1 MSYVLPKGPIG
12 FTSGEQITSE
22 KMNALGS
29 NQNDMANKVSQ
40 VDDYYKNLPE
50 VAKTG
55 LYSDLKDAP
64 VPVIPN
70 DGRLTIKI
78 NGATTAI
85 FSANQSEDA
94 EVDILTS
101 SGGSVD
107 VVQTTGNSTEA
118 VMSQAATTSAINT
131 RASVD
136 ELDAKADKA
145 TTLAGYGI
153 TDAYTKAEVD
163 GKLVSVF
170 TYKGSVATVDDLP
183 SGAKVGDVYNVQS
196 DESEYVWD
204 GEEWNN
210 LGGVGDLSNY
220 YTKSDVDS
228 KLATKANTANTISGY
243 GIIDAYTKEE
253 VNTKLSGKANTAT
266 TLAGY
271 GINDAY
277 TKTEVDEKVKD
288 PVYIW
293 DFPWG
298 AAGPSAS
305 SYHPTLEEYN
315 ELNQAIADGKQIVIN
330 TNYEIDGSTDK
341 TLTAVGA
348 KHYDATIG
356 GNTTDVAFIEATEG
370 SSVTEYKIHLFA
382 EDGFAPNRVTVDT
395 QTLGEA
401 PLVINVDE
409 SKMTNSNNLADKEW
423 NSSNGILNAN
433 VVSLDDVYNAILV
446 GRDIV
451 IRLYDAD
458 NSITACTPA
467 TGCLTQRKNSTDS
480 VGAVYIDK
488 YASPTADALVSGGY
502 FQFDWANNLWGF
514 VKNEQ

>member
-1 MSYVLPKGPIG
+1 MSYVLPKGPVG

-29 NQNDMANKVSQ
+29 NQNDMANKVSEI
-40 VDDYYKNLPE
+40 DDYYGNLPE

-64 VPVIPN
+64 APIVPA
-70 DGRLTIKI
+70 DGKLTIKV
-78 NGATTAI
+78 NGVTSAI
-85 FSANQSEDA
+85 FSANQSEDS

-101 SGGSVD
+101 GGED
-107 VVQTTGNSTEA
+107 VEIVQTTGDDPEA
-118 VMSQAATTSAINT
+118 VMSQAATTNALNT
-131 RASVD
+131 RASVN
-136 ELDAKADKA
+136 ELDNKANKA
-145 TTLAGYGI
+145 TTLSGYGI
-153 TDAYTKAEVD
+153 TDAYTKTEVD

-196 DESEYVWD
+196 DNSEYVWD

-220 YTKSDVDS
+220 YTKSDIDS

-243 GIIDAYTKEE
+243 GIVDAYTKEE

-271 GINDAY
+271 GITDAY

-298 AAGPSAS
+298 AAGPNAS
-305 SYHPTLEEYN
+305 SYQPTLEEYN

-330 TNYEIDGSTDK
+330 TNYEIDGAIDR
-341 TLTAVGA
+341 TLTAVDA
-348 KHYDATIG
+348 MHYDATIG
-356 GNTTDVAFIEATEG
+356 GNTTDVVFIEATEG

-382 EDGFAPNRVTVDT
+382 EDGFAPDRVTVDAKVSGADGAYIIPISGFLYDSGLSLT
-395 QTLGEA
+395 IDYLGVKEAVEAGRPITLVYQYGTA
-401 PLVINVDE
+401 TAMQQNYYVTTSQMGVD
-409 SKMTNSNNLADKEW
+409 TVTL
-423 NSSNGILNAN
+423 
-433 VVSLDDVYNAILV
+433 VVSDLSLAHPSGDPETYSLSVSV
-446 GRDIV
+446 
-451 IRLYDAD
+451 D
-458 NSITACTPA
+458 NSVSV
-467 TGCLTQRKNSTDS
+467 STTRLSHISDGS
-480 VGAVYIDK
+480 HG
-488 YASPTADALVSGGY
+488 
-502 FQFDWANNLWGF
+502 
-514 VKNEQ
+514 